1 MVKVGTPLTNNMLN
15 PKMKVWMMI
24 FLINWVILRFH
35 VNFPGCNGNGQPII
49 NQPMDISHG
58 LLGVGWLDGWLCWN
72 STLSQHTDNMV
83 HIKKTKSCAKP
94 CYEIIYI
101 YMYIYICDMIYTVNV
116 LFKFVIPKKS

>member
-1 MVKVGTPLTNNMLN
+1 MSTALQAFAAGIVVKVGTPLTNNMLN

-83 HIKKTKSCAKP
+83 HMRQT
-94 CYEIIYI
+94 
-101 YMYIYICDMIYTVNV
+101 M
-116 LFKFVIPKKS
+116 L